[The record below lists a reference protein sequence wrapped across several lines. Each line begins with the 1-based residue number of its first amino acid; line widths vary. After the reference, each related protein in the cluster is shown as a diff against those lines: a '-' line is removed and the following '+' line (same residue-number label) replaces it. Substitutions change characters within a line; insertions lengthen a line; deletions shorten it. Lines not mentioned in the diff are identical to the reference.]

1 MDQLLKTLTVLP
13 AIPKFRDNEVDNW
26 VCAGITPIPSS
37 FIGPPPA
44 LAFEAC
50 SNNPAGKKNNFFIL
64 FNKDFFNGEK
74 SLKTSIAI

>member
-1 MDQLLKTLTVLP
+1 MKIKYNLDQLLKTLTVLP

-44 LAFEAC
+44 FAFEAC
-50 SNNPAGKKNNFFIL
+50 SNNPAGKKYFLKIL
-64 FNKDFFNGEK
+64 FNKGF
-74 SLKTSIAI
+74 L